1 MQTESCLFFFLR
13 PHTAFIFVWNILGIY
28 SKYSLQ
34 FSLTFIFKDTLK
46 KKTCKTGS
54 NMATARKENRINQS
68 PQLYIR
74 SRASFPSQGRFLTT
88 LHDSLHRLAKGIAE
102 V

>member
-1 MQTESCLFFFLR
+1 MQTESCLFFLR

-46 KKTCKTGS
+46 KKKTVRQ
-54 NMATARKENRINQS
+54 AQIWLQQRRKIELIN
-68 PQLYIR
+68 PHN
-74 SRASFPSQGRFLTT
+74 FT
-88 LHDSLHRLAKGIAE
+88 LEVGQDSHHKGDS
-102 V
+102 